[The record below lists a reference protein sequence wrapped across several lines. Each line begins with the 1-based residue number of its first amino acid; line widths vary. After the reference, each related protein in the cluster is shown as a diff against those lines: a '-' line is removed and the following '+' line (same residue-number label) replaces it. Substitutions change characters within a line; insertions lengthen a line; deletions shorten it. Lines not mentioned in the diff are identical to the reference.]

1 MIKSMIAALTKAG
14 RMTIDFSAEEDVKFF
29 TPILAKCLKKVK
41 NVDDEKEKIPKAQN
55 SYMEFCKETRSNTDF
70 SDTKDPKEVSR
81 RLGEMWRELGDKEKD
96 VYKQR
101 AIANKERYD
110 EACRA
115 RSTSPVS
122 DSEKSDKPKK
132 AKKAKT
138 EEKGEKAKRPLSAYI
153 KFCNANRPEVAKNQT
168 NPQDVS
174 RRLGEMWRG
183 LSDEDKIKW
192 KGDAV
197 EDVEVKED
205 VEEKKM
211 EDAKPAVEDKKA
223 KKATKTDEPA
233 TEDKKAKKATKT
245 DDEPSV
251 EKPVEGEKKVTAKKT
266 SKK

>member
-1 MIKSMIAALTKAG
+1 MIKSMIAAMIKAG
-14 RMTIDFSAEEDVKFF
+14 RTTIDFSDENDVKFF
-29 TPILAKCLKKVK
+29 TPLLAKALKKVK
-41 NVDDEKEKIPKAQN
+41 NVEEDEQKIPKAQN
-55 SYMEFCKETRSNTDF
+55 SYMEFCKETRSTTDF

-101 AIANKERYD
+101 ALANKERYD

-122 DSEKSDKPKK
+122 ESESNKPKK
-132 AKKAKT
+132 A
-138 EEKGEKAKRPLSAYI
+138 EKAKRPLSAYI
-153 KFCNANRPEVAKNQT
+153 KFCNANRSEIAKNQT

-183 LSDEDKIKW
+183 LSDEAKIQW

-197 EDVEVKED
+197 EDEVIAVKEEVKE
-205 VEEKKM
+205 KKTAKKTDE
-211 EDAKPAVEDKKA
+211 EDAKPVADDKKVKKA
-223 KKATKTDEPA
+223 KKTDEP
-233 TEDKKAKKATKT
+233 
-245 DDEPSV
+245 V
-251 EKPVEGEKKVTAKKT
+251 EKPVEDDKKVKADKPVEEKPVEDDKKVKAKKT